1 MRKSV
6 AWFALTA
13 VSGVCLVTACSSSP
27 SGTADGGSTASE
39 AGPDAPSEAASSD
52 DGGGSDGGADADGAI
67 ANPAYLRLANWSPDA
82 PAVDFCVAP
91 HGSTSFQGP
100 LLAKTFVPPPLPP
113 ADGGATGLPF
123 PDVSAFVQ
131 VNPGQYDVRLV
142 AAGATS
148 CATGMGS
155 DLTSLPALAAGAYE
169 TVAAVGD
176 VTKTGSDPSLS
187 LVAFGDDSVVANS
200 LDGALRFINVAPSIA
215 AADFGRGSVTGG
227 NFQTL
232 FANVAFAKAGSQADA
247 DAGTVDSAGFVDV
260 HPFGG
265 ATLSA
270 HPTMGGGNETVGTN
284 VVVNAG
290 DLSTFVLVNGKTG
303 GAAPQLL
310 QCYDSQS
317 DGMLTHCK
325 IVSQ

>member
-6 AWFALTA
+6 ASFALTVA
-13 VSGVCLVTACSSSP
+13 CGVCLTTACSSSP
-27 SGTADGGSTASE
+27 TAAADGGSTVKE
-39 AGPDAPSEAASSD
+39 AGADAPSEAASSD
-52 DGGGSDGGADADGAI
+52 DGGGTDAGGGDDADGAV
-67 ANPAYLRLANWSPDA
+67 ANPAYLRLAAWSPDA
-82 PAVDFCVAP
+82 MAVDFCLAT

-100 LLAKTFVPPPLPP
+100 QLAQAF
-113 ADGGATGLPF
+113 ADAGATAGLTF
-123 PDVSAFVQ
+123 PQVGAFFAVD
-131 VNPGQYDVRLV
+131 PGQYDVRLV

-155 DLTSLPALAAGAYE
+155 DLTSLPALAAGVYE

-176 VTKTGSDPSLS
+176 VMKMGNDPGLS
-187 LVAFGDDSVVANS
+187 LVAFGDDSAVMNS
-200 LDGALRFINVAPSIA
+200 QDGSLRFINAAPSIA

-227 NFQTL
+227 NFQT
-232 FANVAFAKAGSQADA
+232 FFTNVAFASASSQADT
-247 DAGTVDSAGFVDV
+247 DAGTVDSAGFMDV
-260 HPFGG
+260 SPFGG
-265 ATLSA
+265 GTLSA
-270 HPTMGGGNETVGTN
+270 HPTTGGGNETVGTGI
-284 VVVNAG
+284 VVNAG

-310 QCYDSQS
+310 QCYDSQA